1 MKLNDLSDNKGARHA
16 RKRRGR
22 GIGSGLGKTGGRG
35 HKGQKSR
42 SGVALKGFEG
52 GQMPIYR
59 RVPKRGFNNPFRKM
73 WAVVNL
79 GTLQRALDDK
89 RLAADAPITPILL
102 HEAGLVRRALP
113 VRLLAKGELSTKV
126 VVEVAAASA
135 AARAGVEAKG
145 GEVRVK
151 PFDCKKSAQEQSQ
164 KQSSEQQ
171 PPEQEATHWRKTKR
185 AENMQS
191 KQDRQKKKKAARPFS
206 RVSSQAP
213 SPSISVSPEE
223 SSS

>member
-1 MKLNDLSDNKGARHA
+1 MKLNELSDNKGARHP

-59 RVPKRGFNNPFRKM
+59 RVPKRGFNNPFRKI

-79 GTLQRALDDK
+79 GTLQRALDQK
-89 RLAADAPITPILL
+89 RLAADAPITPSLL
-102 HEAGLVRRALP
+102 LAAGLVRRALP
-113 VRLLAKGELSTKV
+113 VRLLGKGTLSTKV
-126 VVEVAAASA
+126 VLEVAAASPA
-135 AARAGVEAKG
+135 ACAAVEAQG

-151 PFDCKKSAQEQSQ
+151 PFDHKKPAQKQSQDPSQEQS
-164 KQSSEQQ
+164 
-171 PPEQEATHWRKTKR
+171 PEQKAKHWRKTKR
-185 AENMQS
+185 AENKQS
-191 KQDRQKKKKAARPFS
+191 QQDRKNKKAARPSS
-206 RVSSQAP
+206 RVSALAP
-213 SPSISVSPEE
+213 SPSIAVSPEE
-223 SSS
+223 SAS